1 MFISKNQIL
10 KSITFKQIGVS
21 NLKQEALSL
30 LEQLHECEIKK
41 EQLIEETKN
50 SLTPAEEREVLL
62 KQVKENNQEIS
73 VIEKQ

>member
-1 MFISKNQIL
+1 MSISGI
-10 KSITFKQIGVS
+10 
-21 NLKQEALSL
+21 KQEALAL
-30 LEQLHECEIKK
+30 LEQLHECEMRK
-41 EQLIEETKN
+41 EQLIEETRN

>member
-1 MFISKNQIL
+1 M
-10 KSITFKQIGVS
+10 
-21 NLKQEALSL
+21 
-30 LEQLHECEIKK
+30 KK

-73 VIEKQ
+73 VIEKQYEKILSLTSNKKF